1 MATTGTAPVTPEYP
15 LPEFTRSLRAL
26 AVPSAPG
33 SDHDVIV
40 LPLLEA
46 RRAAQRA
53 TSLEQQL
60 AAFDATRL
68 DRAWRG
74 AIATLAERRRPK
86 SLPDRRALGA
96 ELELLAEP
104 VWEALAELRR
114 RAEATRLARGYAARR
129 PAWERWVE
137 GVRALFRSADAW
149 WEAALPTLADSRG
162 RDGAFWRRVLRGR
175 R

>member
-1 MATTGTAPVTPEYP
+1 VTPEFP

-33 SDHDVIV
+33 SDHDVIF

-46 RRAAQRA
+46 RRSAQRA

-74 AIATLAERRRPK
+74 AITTLAERRHPK

-96 ELELLAEP
+96 ELELLAVP
-104 VWEALAELRR
+104 VWEALGDLRR
-114 RAEATRLARGYAARR
+114 LAEATRLARGDERR
-129 PAWERWVE
+129 PAWERWIE
-137 GVRALFRSADAW
+137 GVRAVFRAADSW
-149 WEAALPTLADSRG
+149 WESVLPALADPRG
-162 RDGAFWRRVLRGR
+162 RGGAFWRQLLRGR
-175 R
+175 Q